1 MEYYS
6 AIKKNEIMPFA
17 ATQMDL
23 ENILGD
29 VSQAGKDKCHMLSLI
44 CRNKKKTYLLHRNRP
59 TDTENT
65 LMVTKVELGREGI
78 N

>member
-1 MEYYS
+1 
-6 AIKKNEIMPFA
+6 MPFA

-44 CRNKKKTYLLHRNRP
+44 CRNKKKKLIYY
-59 TDTENT
+59 TEIDQQTQKIHLWSPKWNWQG
-65 LMVTKVELGREGI
+65 KG
-78 N
+78 